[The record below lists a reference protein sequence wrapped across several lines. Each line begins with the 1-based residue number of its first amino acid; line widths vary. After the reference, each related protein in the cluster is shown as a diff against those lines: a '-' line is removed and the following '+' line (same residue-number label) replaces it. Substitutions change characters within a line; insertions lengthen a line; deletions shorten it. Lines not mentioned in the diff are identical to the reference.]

1 MKTDYLLWIYLV
13 VNTISDIRTKKVNVL
28 WSLLFTFGGIMLFVC
43 GQEKDILSFI
53 GGFLTGISL
62 LFLAYVSKEAVGWG
76 DGFVVTAVGIWLGF
90 GRTLMILMG
99 GLLLAAG
106 YGLIKIM
113 LKKADRKS
121 ELAFIPFFSLAY
133 SLLYAGGML

>member
-28 WSLLFTFGGIMLFVC
+28 WSLLFAFGGIMLFVC
-43 GQEKDILSFI
+43 SQEKDILSFI
-53 GGFLTGISL
+53 GGILTGIFL

-76 DGFVVTAVGIWLGF
+76 DGFVVTTVGIWLGF

-106 YGLIKIM
+106 YGLIKVM

-133 SLLYAGGML
+133 FLLYAGGML

>member
-28 WSLLFTFGGIMLFVC
+28 WSLLFTFGGIMFFVC
-43 GQEKDILSFI
+43 GQEKDFISFI
-53 GGFLTGISL
+53 GGFLIGISL

-76 DGFVVTAVGIWLGF
+76 DGFVVMTVGIWLGF
-90 GRTLMILMG
+90 TRILMILMG

-106 YGLIKIM
+106 HGLIKIM

-121 ELAFIPFFSLAY
+121 ELAFMPFFSLAY
-133 SLLYAGGML
+133 FLLYAEGML